1 MSSKDRH
8 IHPSSSSSPPSDDSA
23 RQEIVAGRYSTIRA
37 LLSNPITVGYFL
49 LFCQGQYNSENLN
62 FIMEI
67 DDYRDQFLGDRDMW
81 KKVHWKDVDAE
92 VSSTTTGDEVV
103 TASSWS
109 SIANKVQIESCMQEI
124 YDRYMSDDSP
134 TQIGSSKE
142 IQQRT
147 KQRMKLV
154 PPPTILFMFTSY
166 ATLSHTH

>member
-1 MSSKDRH
+1 MSSKDRQ
-8 IHPSSSSSPPSDDSA
+8 INPSTFVSSSSTSTSDDTA
-23 RQEIVAGRYSTIRA
+23 NQEIVAGRYSTITA

-67 DDYRDQFLGDRDMW
+67 DDYRDQFLGDRDLW
-81 KKVHWKDVDAE
+81 KSVHWKDIDAE
-92 VSSTTTGDEVV
+92 ISPTTTGDV
-103 TASSWS
+103 ASSWL
-109 SIANKVQIESCMQEI
+109 SIASKVQIESCMKEI

-154 PPPTILFMFTSY
+154 THPITLF
-166 ATLSHTH
+166 

>member
-1 MSSKDRH
+1 MSSKDRQ
-8 IHPSSSSSPPSDDSA
+8 INPSSFVSTSSSTTSDDTA
-23 RQEIVAGRYSTIRA
+23 NQEIVAGRYSTITA

-67 DDYRDQFLGDRDMW
+67 DDYRDQFLGDRDLW
-81 KKVHWKDVDAE
+81 KRVHWKDIDAE
-92 VSSTTTGDEVV
+92 VSPTMTEDTVIA
-103 TASSWS
+103 ASSWL
-109 SIANKVQIESCMQEI
+109 SIANKVQIESCMKEI
-124 YDRYMSDDSP
+124 YDRYMSDDST

-154 PPPTILFMFTSY
+154 IHSVR
-166 ATLSHTH
+166 